1 VRLHLRR
8 LLIGALI
15 LVAIGAAATLAG
27 WDISSWF
34 KHIWDTITGISPGYL
49 VAGIAL
55 LTLETTATAYAWYSI
70 LRYGYP
76 DAEVRWIQVLACYA
90 AAVALNSV
98 LPANLGTFAM
108 LLMFTTIVVGAT
120 LAGVLAGMAVQKI
133 FFTAIGTFCYLY
145 LFLTVGGSFSL
156 QLGFVSEHPW
166 ATAILAVG
174 GAALIVLVGRVLRR
188 RMREWWAQAKVGA
201 QILAHPRAFFGRV
214 VLPEAIAW
222 LAMLGVI
229 AVFLAAYEI
238 PVSFHTLMRVVA
250 GNSIAN
256 VSSVTP
262 GGAGVVQGFNVLSL
276 KGITSASNAT
286 AYSVS
291 QQLVT
296 TAWGILF
303 AIVLLIRAF
312 GWSDGKTL
320 VVLRSGAREEGRA
333 LGRAQGQAPGYGR
346 AATLAETWGS
356 PSLRATGDTSGSAP
370 CNARVSNRHRVAR
383 SSASSAWR
391 TSSSIVSWARSA
403 LSRVRRPRS
412 VSSTRWRRRSSGS
425 RRRAT
430 CPRSSS
436 SLSRRT
442 TLLAS
447 MQSASASSCWGAP
460 SWSRR

>member
-1 VRLHLRR
+1 MRLKNVRLHLRG

-15 LVAIGAAATLAG
+15 LLVLGAAATLAG

-34 KHIWDTITGISPGYL
+34 KHIWDTVTGISLGYL

-55 LTLETTATAYAWYSI
+55 LSLQTTATAYAWYSI

-76 DAEVRWIQVLACYA
+76 SAEVRWIQVLACYA

-98 LPANLGTFAM
+98 LPANLGTLAM
-108 LLMFTTIVVGAT
+108 LLMYTTIVVGAT

-156 QLGFVSEHPW
+156 QLGFVAEHPW
-166 ATAILAVG
+166 ATAILLAG

-188 RMREWWAQAKVGA
+188 RVEQWWAQAKVGA
-201 QILAHPRAFFGRV
+201 QILVAPRAFFGRV

-229 AVFLAAYEI
+229 AVFLAAYDI

-303 AIVLLIRAF
+303 AILLLVRAF

-320 VVLRSGAREEGRA
+320 VAQSYGQAREK
-333 LGRAQGQAPGYGR
+333 QA
-346 AATLAETWGS
+346 E
-356 PSLRATGDTSGSAP
+356 
-370 CNARVSNRHRVAR
+370 
-383 SSASSAWR
+383 
-391 TSSSIVSWARSA
+391 RSA
-403 LSRVRRPRS
+403 ERKAK
-412 VSSTRWRRRSSGS
+412 
-425 RRRAT
+425 RRAGAVP
-430 CPRSSS
+430 PR
-436 SLSRRT
+436 
-442 TLLAS
+442 
-447 MQSASASSCWGAP
+447 
-460 SWSRR
+460 